1 MDDKGEPCELPNE
14 PPVTIN
20 VDGEPCLQPPATLE
34 FYPKQLWIRG
44 AQEVS
49 WDEV

>member
-1 MDDKGEPCELPNE
+1 VDEKGEPCELSHE

-20 VDGEPCLQPPATLE
+20 VDGEPCLQTPATFE

-49 WDEV
+49 WDKV